1 MRLTK
6 DGRILTKP
14 LLVAIAAAAL
24 VLPGCGKKKGDD
36 AATSTSKGSP
46 TAGSGSPKGAGSD
59 GTTKAP
65 TPAPA
70 DPAPTAPPPAPPADY
85 FKVKAAHTDASKG
98 PFELQFGT
106 WSVVKAS
113 FDPANLEGATAE
125 LEIDMASV
133 STGNASRDA
142 SLKSMNYFDV
152 GKYPKA
158 TVKVDNVKKSGDTRY
173 TADAEVEIYGNEK
186 KMPFTLDVVASA
198 ADRVTVKVSLP
209 FSRHDFSVGPKEADA
224 PYAAE
229 VVVDAVVT
237 LKKP

>member
-70 DPAPTAPPPAPPADY
+70 DPAPTAPPPPADY

-152 GKYPKA
+152 QKYPKA

-173 TADAEVEIYGNEK
+173 TADAEVKIYGNEK